1 MINKKIKIPK
11 QVQNENQLSKY
22 LTQLKK
28 LRRSRNKKIGPA
40 PHKPILLLAI
50 IEGIERG
57 DIISNRIYIS
67 PELVLYF
74 KDIWAK
80 LVTTSHSPNFALPF
94 FHMKSEPFW
103 QLISLNGAVIP
114 VTSSGSIKSLTGLKD
129 TLAYAEIDKALML
142 FLFDKNSREVIKME
156 LLDFYFPE
164 TKNMLTDSK
173 NSIITELEYQVL
185 NDDRI
190 TYIERVEEL
199 RSKMQVSDF
208 EEEVYMRSGIFKREI
223 PKIYNYTCAI
233 SGLRVEATIN
243 AQLVDACHIVP
254 FAVSKDDTI
263 GNGFSLTP
271 TLHRAFDRGLITI
284 NDEYIVRISPDII
297 EVDSAYSLKQF
308 EGKQIKLPTKI
319 QHYPLQENFKWHRQ
333 EKYVL

>member
-1 MINKKIKIPK
+1 L
-11 QVQNENQLSKY
+11 QTENQLSKY

-28 LRRSRNKKIGPA
+28 LRRSRNKKIGAA

-50 IEGIERG
+50 IEGIEKG
-57 DIISNRIYIS
+57 DIISNRIAIT

-74 KDIWAK
+74 KDIWSK
-80 LVTTSHSPNFALPF
+80 LVTTAHSPNFALPF

-103 QLISLNGAVIP
+103 RLISLDGAVIP
-114 VTSSGSIKSLTGLKD
+114 VTASGSIKSLSGLKD
-129 TLAYAEIDKALML
+129 ALAFAEIDKALMF
-142 FLFDKNSREVIKME
+142 FLFDPVSREVIKME
-156 LLDFYFPE
+156 LLEFYFPE
-164 TKNMLTDSK
+164 TKNMLNVSEK
-173 NSIITELEYQVL
+173 SFIAQLEEQVL

-190 TYIERVEEL
+190 TYTERVEEL
-199 RSKMQVSDF
+199 RSKMQVNDF
-208 EEEVYMRSGIFKREI
+208 EEEVYIRSGIFKREI

-284 NDEYIVRISPDII
+284 NDDYIVRISPDIT
-297 EVDSAYSLKQF
+297 EVESAYSLKQF
-308 EGKQIKLPTKI
+308 EGKQIKLPVKT
-319 QHYPLQENFKWHRQ
+319 QHYPLQENFKWHRL
-333 EKYVL
+333 ERYIL